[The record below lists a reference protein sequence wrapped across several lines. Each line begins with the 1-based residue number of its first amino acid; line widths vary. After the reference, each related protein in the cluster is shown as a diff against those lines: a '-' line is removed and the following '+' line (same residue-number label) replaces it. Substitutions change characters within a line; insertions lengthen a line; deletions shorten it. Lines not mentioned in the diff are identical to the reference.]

1 MPEYEAGSRE
11 HAARRNERIASDMTT
26 SAEEIARAVRG
37 QHATVSA
44 WFDELRAGSI
54 DGPGVTRDT
63 FGAGE
68 QFGYRVIEEKA
79 RAMGLEIT
87 RDHGANMYM
96 ALAGRD
102 RSAPGIMFGSH
113 IDTVPCGGNFD
124 GAAGV
129 IAGLVAE
136 RALQDL
142 GIVPPCDVT
151 TMAVRAEESVW
162 FQVSYIGSRTA
173 FGVLPDGALDAK
185 RVDTGRPLRDHMA
198 ECGADI
204 AAIEAGKAHLDAEK
218 IRAWIE
224 IHIEQAPQLIEAGK
238 PVAIGTGVP
247 GNFRHPYIRIQGEDA
262 HVGLPRRFR
271 HDAVLAGSDFAR
283 GMDDIWRE
291 NDAQGRPM
299 AFTIGRFHTNAEKHA
314 LTVVPG
320 EMTLSLDVRAYDPGH
335 LAELEERMH
344 ALIKGIE
351 RERGVTFDL
360 GARASANC
368 APSNPAMVAALTR
381 AAEQIGVDAMPLA
394 SPASHDTATFT
405 VAGVPSA
412 MLFVRNENGSHN
424 PYEAMEIDDFLEAA
438 AVMTQWLVSEIES

>member
-1 MPEYEAGSRE
+1 LMSKFALPQMIAQGSGAIVNCASGWGLVGGAKAVAYCAAKGGMVMMTKAMAIDHGPQGIRVNAVCPGDTETPMEHEDAENQGLSWDEYVRRAVSGRAIERM
-11 HAARRNERIASDMTT
+11 AAP
-26 SAEEIARAVRG
+26 EEIARAVRG

-87 RDHGANMYM
+87 HDHSANMYM
-96 ALAGRD
+96 TLAGQD

-129 IAGLVAE
+129 IAGLVAQ

-185 RVDTGRPLRDHMA
+185 TKEMLGLCASMVLRCDD
-198 ECGADI
+198 CV
-204 AAIEAGKAHLDAEK
+204 
-218 IRAWIE
+218 RY
-224 IHIEQAPQLIEAGK
+224 HIEKCHEL
-238 PVAIGTGVP
+238 GVT
-247 GNFRHPYIRIQGEDA
+247 R
-262 HVGLPRRFR
+262 
-271 HDAVLAGSDFAR
+271 
-283 GMDDIWRE
+283 
-291 NDAQGRPM
+291 
-299 AFTIGRFHTNAEKHA
+299 AEFFDVFSVA
-314 LTVVPG
+314 LTVGGSIVIPH
-320 EMTLSLDVRAYDPGH
+320 LRRAVAVLD
-335 LAELEERMH
+335 
-344 ALIKGIE
+344 
-351 RERGVTFDL
+351 
-360 GARASANC
+360 
-368 APSNPAMVAALTR
+368 
-381 AAEQIGVDAMPLA
+381 
-394 SPASHDTATFT
+394 
-405 VAGVPSA
+405 
-412 MLFVRNENGSHN
+412 
-424 PYEAMEIDDFLEAA
+424 
-438 AVMTQWLVSEIES
+438 AVEGKISS

>member
-1 MPEYEAGSRE
+1 M
-11 HAARRNERIASDMTT
+11 
-26 SAEEIARAVRG
+26 SADNIKRAV
-37 QHATVSA
+37 HAQRDMIA
-44 WFDELRAGSI
+44 GWFDELRAGSI

-68 QFGYRVIEEKA
+68 EFGYRVIEEKA
-79 RAMGLEIT
+79 REMDLEIS

-96 ALAGRD
+96 TLAGTDRD
-102 RSAPGIMFGSH
+102 APAIMFGSH

-129 IAGLVAE
+129 IAGLVAQ
-136 RALQDL
+136 RALKDL
-142 GIVPPCDVT
+142 GITPPVDIT
-151 TMAVRAEESVW
+151 TMAIRAEESVW

-185 RVDTGRPLRDHMA
+185 RVDTGRLLRDHMA

-204 AAIEAGKAHLDAEK
+204 AAIEAGKSHLDAAQ
-218 IRAWIE
+218 IRAWVE

-238 PVAIGTGVP
+238 PVAIGMGVP
-247 GNFRHPYIRIQGEDA
+247 GNFRHPEIRIAGQDA

-271 HDAVLAGSDFAR
+271 HDAVLAASDFAR
-283 GMDDIWRE
+283 GMDDIWQE
-291 NDAQGRPM
+291 NEAQGRAM
-299 AFTIGRFHTNAEKHA
+299 AFTIGRFHTNIAKHA

-320 EMTLSLDVRAYDPGH
+320 EMNLSLDVRAYDAGH
-335 LAELEERMH
+335 LAELEGRMH
-344 ALIKGIE
+344 ALIKDIE
-351 RERGVTFDL
+351 KERGVTFDL
-360 GARASANC
+360 GPRASADV
-368 APSNPAMVAALTR
+368 APSDPEMVEGLTQAAQR
-381 AAEQIGVDAMPLA
+381 AGIDTMPLA

-424 PYEAMEIDDFLEAA
+424 PYEAMEIDDFIEAA
-438 AVMTQWLVSEIES
+438 TVLTTWLVGEIES